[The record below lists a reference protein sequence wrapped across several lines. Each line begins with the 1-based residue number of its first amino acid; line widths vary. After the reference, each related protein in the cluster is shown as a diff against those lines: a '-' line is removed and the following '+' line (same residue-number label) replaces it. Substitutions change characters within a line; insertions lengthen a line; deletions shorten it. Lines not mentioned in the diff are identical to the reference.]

1 MSINQTGIRRIES
14 LPASVK
20 GTSEVQ
26 STGARFVVSSG
37 AEAIHK
43 TAVGERS
50 LHRNRKRENPFS
62 CNSVSGTS
70 TLTGG

>member
-1 MSINQTGIRRIES
+1 MIGVVTTFINQNGIGKNES

-20 GTSEVQ
+20 GASEVE
-26 STGARFVVSSG
+26 SSGARFVMSSR

-50 LHRNRKRENPFS
+50 LHRNRKQENL
-62 CNSVSGTS
+62 VQ
-70 TLTGG
+70 